1 MQVGW
6 PAFQVTFTLFRP
18 SKVDDVKIKTYQKW
32 LSMLETQCKKENL
45 KADFD
50 LEDVFFAA
58 REVCESRC
66 AASGERV
73 TGMNLA
79 VWDKSLPVNGKNLL
93 LFAGKYLKNEEQ
105 LQDGMKS
112 YPFTDEE
119 KERIAELLERAQKE
133 YNPKTVYI
141 TNSDNLH

>member
-1 MQVGW
+1 
-6 PAFQVTFTLFRP
+6 
-18 SKVDDVKIKTYQKW
+18 
-32 LSMLETQCKKENL
+32 MLETQCKKENL

-50 LEDVFFAA
+50 IEDVFFAA

-93 LFAGKYLKNEEQ
+93 LFAGRYLKNEE
-105 LQDGMKS
+105 LSKEGMKS

-119 KERIAELLERAQKE
+119 KERIVELLERAQKE
-133 YNPKTVYI
+133 YDPRTIFI
-141 TNSDNLH
+141 TNSENHH